1 MAPRVMAPCG
11 FLADHL
17 SCVGLGALT
26 ETEDEY
32 RARDVSE
39 CRALIECNNND
50 IVGEDDKCSVLLPHH
65 LYQSIDYSINIS
77 TSPPLQYNQTP
88 AHLYASVL
96 PKSKRLLSSNSA
108 LESRQDRV
116 KPPVDID
123 VDDNSKWNMKNVD
136 LPRETQDTAESSGD
150 HPGPHLSDWRQTSET
165 GQTRGL
171 SSNSG
176 ASKQPPGSGGDD
188 YQITAQHSQTSRYQR
203 EFEKHEQLLI
213 NLSVLH
219 KVESAKKKKNSKFQ
233 LPPVCGRSPPC
244 DCPEDQLYAA
254 KLRIRILKKI
264 STLRQR
270 HIRLRVMSE
279 IIVAL
284 IMTTNH
290 LTDDLMFGQ
299 ERRGEGRHINLII
312 ASIEAEI

>member
-50 IVGEDDKCSVLLPHH
+50 TGGEDDKCQVLLPHH

-77 TSPPLQYNQTP
+77 TSPSLQYNQTP

-96 PKSKRLLSSNSA
+96 PKSKRLLSGNNA
-108 LESRQDRV
+108 LESRHERV
-116 KPPVDID
+116 KPHVDID
-123 VDDNSKWNMKNVD
+123 VGDNSKWNMRNVD
-136 LPRETQDTAESSGD
+136 LPRETQDISDSSGD
-150 HPGPHLSDWRQTSET
+150 HPVPRPSHWRQPSET
-165 GQTRGL
+165 GQTRKL

-176 ASKQPPGSGGDD
+176 ASKAGSGGD
-188 YQITAQHSQTSRYQR
+188 YQITGQHSQQHDNSTRYQR
-203 EFEKHEQLLI
+203 EFEKHEKLLS

-219 KVESAKKKKNSKFQ
+219 KVESAKKKKNPKFQ

-270 HIRLRVMSE
+270 HIRLRVM
-279 IIVAL
+279 
-284 IMTTNH
+284 
-290 LTDDLMFGQ
+290 
-299 ERRGEGRHINLII
+299 R
-312 ASIEAEI
+312 